1 MASPLS
7 PLENATLNSI
17 SCEPAAKRAKT
28 TRYQTKQDQDQDQE
42 QRAPLV
48 SFSPGIYDIVHASS
62 VTTTTTAYS
71 ISDDPITSAQH
82 FVAMDSA
89 TDSPPA
95 SSSPF
100 MTSIDTAS
108 PTETHHHHT
117 NDHRN
122 HSSQE
127 NVSPRSVHSKPVPSP
142 AMASSTAT
150 ITTAPPS
157 AFSSRQARP
166 GSRILSGSELSP
178 LKILQ
183 GRVTGGPSSSAA
195 SSVTL
200 GSPASPDSGAESRR
214 DAADDAVSSTTSSPP
229 PTFPPTRRMS
239 TSSNQ
244 MLPPALPLGRTPR
257 KGTGPEKRFPVKIS
271 VPAVASPTA
280 SPVVATPVSAAPIS
294 PSQAP
299 VQRSVPPSPSQPGQ
313 VLFTHIHQQ
322 QQPLHGR
329 QMSLDE
335 AIQLNEGLQQA
346 IEIFE
351 DETSA
356 IENEPSSKPGRQS
369 DGGSGTP
376 NGYHHSPYQHQH
388 RRRDSV
394 TSGSARG
401 SSSPANDPANA
412 DDTMLSTFSTFSAV
426 PNTMS
431 RAGAHTY
438 GANSPN
444 KGPSSNVQSRRG
456 SSAGLDSVSGRPP
469 RISTTTGRLSHS
481 REHSNTTNLLMD
493 FTEQLR
499 QQNSSYRGD
508 PSAAT
513 PQRKNLVNLLDFDI
527 PPLPTPRSIPSV
539 TPRELESLKS
549 NFLSEIS
556 SLKASLSGK
565 EAEVT
570 ALKTAVGDAEK
581 RVGECMEQIR
591 EERGARDLVAE
602 EKDQWERRGRE
613 MEDVLR
619 KVKGEI
625 VLGHRDRD
633 ELEAKLDE
641 SEKRREAAEM
651 MAQEAETKMAAMRAG
666 RATAEAESN
675 RTRSPGGSTT
685 SSSMGSSNV
694 QREVEIAVERVAREL
709 HMAYKAKHE
718 TKVAALKKS
727 YEARWEKRVR
737 ELETVAEALASENEK
752 LRMSR
757 DAALTRMAPSQEEHR
772 VEGERRKREARDATQ
787 IKALG
792 AEVENLEAVLRTVKA
807 DNSELRTLLEQER
820 VEKGELVIM
829 AEELMAMQQQ
839 QQSYIAANTAP
850 TPAPAPAVKRASVS
864 SATSNGSAM
873 SPRKTVPKTP
883 RPGSRTSIG
892 GPPVSAVPASANR
905 NSMMVSS
912 SSNNNVGSTATT
924 PGRARPMSMH
934 GTGRL
939 SGLKPPSSSTMSTGG
954 VPSRIGRIGH
964 DRKMSSSN
972 GSNGSNSSAGSAPR
986 PPSGLG
992 TRSGLMSS
1000 IEKMGRGRE

>member
-1 MASPLS
+1 MASPLY

-17 SCEPAAKRAKT
+17 PCEPAAKRAKT
-28 TRYQTKQDQDQDQE
+28 TRYQTQHDLDQDQE
-42 QRAPLV
+42 QRSPLV
-48 SFSPGIYDIVHASS
+48 SSSPDTYDMVHASS
-62 VTTTTTAYS
+62 VTTTTYS
-71 ISDDPITSAQH
+71 ISDDPIT
-82 FVAMDSA
+82 FGAMDSA
-89 TDSPPA
+89 TDSPSA

-100 MTSIDTAS
+100 MTSIVTAS
-108 PTETHHHHT
+108 PTDTHHHHT

-127 NVSPRSVHSKPVPSP
+127 NVSPYSVHSKPVPSP
-142 AMASSTAT
+142 AMSSSTT
-150 ITTAPPS
+150 TTATVPPS
-157 AFSSRQARP
+157 AFASRQART

-214 DAADDAVSSTTSSPP
+214 DVADDAASSTASSPP

-239 TSSNQ
+239 TASNQ

-271 VPAVASPTA
+271 VPAVAPPAESLVA
-280 SPVVATPVSAAPIS
+280 ATPVSAAPRS
-294 PSQAP
+294 PSRAS
-299 VQRSVPPSPSQPGQ
+299 VQRSVPPSPSQHGQ
-313 VLFTHIHQQ
+313 ELFTHIHQQ

-356 IENEPSSKPGRQS
+356 IENEPSSKPGRHNDS
-369 DGGSGTP
+369 GVGTP
-376 NGYHHSPYQHQH
+376 NGYHHSPYQQHQYS

-401 SSSPANDPANA
+401 SLSPANDPANV

-431 RAGAHTY
+431 RVSAHTH

-444 KGPSSNVQSRRG
+444 KGPSSNMHSRRG

-469 RISTTTGRLSHS
+469 RISTTAGRLSHS
-481 REHSNTTNLLMD
+481 HEHNNTTNLLMD
-493 FTEQLR
+493 FTEQFR
-499 QQNSSYRGD
+499 QQNSPYKGD
-508 PSAAT
+508 HSAAT
-513 PQRKNLVNLLDFDI
+513 PQRKNLVNLLDFEI
-527 PPLPTPRSIPSV
+527 PPLPTPRSIPTV

-602 EKDQWERRGRE
+602 EKEQWKRRGRE

-685 SSSMGSSNV
+685 SSSMGSSSV

-737 ELETVAEALASENEK
+737 ELEAVAEALASENEK

-772 VEGERRKREARDATQ
+772 AEEERRRREARDATQ

-839 QQSYIAANTAP
+839 QQSFIAANTAP
-850 TPAPAPAVKRASVS
+850 TPAPAVKRTSVS
-864 SATSNGSAM
+864 SVTSNGPTM

-883 RPGSRTSIG
+883 RPVSRTSIG
-892 GPPVSAVPASANR
+892 GPPACAVPLSANR
-905 NSMMVSS
+905 SSMMVSS
-912 SSNNNVGSTATT
+912 SSNNNIGSTATT

-964 DRKMSSSN
+964 DRKMSTSNGSS
-972 GSNGSNSSAGSAPR
+972 GSNGSAGGASR
-986 PPSGLG
+986 PPSSLG